1 MEQQLL
7 ETPVKYISSVRS
19 MTTRTSQAQQ
29 TSTSKSLFVSHVVCR
44 EIVYNSYAKKKV

>member
-19 MTTRTSQAQQ
+19 MMTRTSQVQQ
-29 TSTSKSLFVSHVVCR
+29 TSTSKSLFVSHVVCQ
-44 EIVYNSYAKKKV
+44 EIVYNSYVKKKV

>member
-19 MTTRTSQAQQ
+19 MTTRTSQVQQ
-29 TSTSKSLFVSHVVCR
+29 TLTNKSLFVSHVVCR
-44 EIVYNSYAKKKV
+44 EIVYNSYVKKKV

>member
-19 MTTRTSQAQQ
+19 MTTRTSQVQQ

-44 EIVYNSYAKKKV
+44 GIVYNSYVKEKV